1 MNLYSLPENQKL
13 IWDTISK
20 VQKFQEMRKHDPKQ
34 CDVWFKDIIQTYYDK
49 YQNISLNLNQLKVLN
64 KDTIGFMLTKLK
76 QQAIVRPLSVKN
88 DFENNILSSSSTFS
102 NSYSTIEPNSNET
115 HNFISEQK
123 QHKLNNEYQ
132 MRQQEYTTLF
142 EKPKI
147 QAIDFSEKNNED
159 KPIENIEEL
168 IKNQMLEREYD
179 IQTIMKSEGNIDLGE
194 ENLDE
199 GKNEKKSVTF
209 SPEIMDEKSPIM
221 EKIDSFMME
230 VMEKITNMQEEI
242 QQLKKDQ
249 NEMKIKNEDNKT
261 ETILSKMRSVDK
273 NNKQDPQINKSLNA

>member
-34 CDVWFKDIIQTYYDK
+34 CDVWFKDIIQIYYDK
-49 YQNISLNLNQLKVLN
+49 YQNTSINLNQLKVLN
-64 KDTIGFMLTKLK
+64 KDTIGFMLTNLK

-273 NNKQDPQINKSLNA
+273 NNKQDPQINKPLNA